1 MTFSAKLSTMK
12 NKDPMTQLL
21 DDLKDEQDYL
31 DAALADI
38 DLVTWENKSPAD
50 GWLLRDCISHLADVD
65 ETAAYVATKKEM
77 PVRVASGRTDTP
89 KDTLQND
96 RQREARNL
104 SIPELLAWWRRVR
117 EEQNNALRKL
127 DAKERLPWAGPPMS
141 VRSFATARL
150 MECWSHGLDALDA
163 AQITPVD
170 SDRLLHVA
178 HLGVI
183 TRGFAYQN
191 RGLDV
196 PNTEIR
202 VELVSPSGDI
212 WEWGPPDAQNR
223 ITGSAGEFCRVVTRR
238 LHLNDTQVKSE
249 GESASEYLKIAQAFA
264 GPPGPDRQPK
274 NH

>member
-1 MTFSAKLSTMK
+1 MK

-31 DAALADI
+31 DAALANI
-38 DLVTWENKSPAD
+38 DLVTWENESPAD
-50 GWLLRDCISHLADVD
+50 GWLLRDCIAHLADVD
-65 ETAAYVATKKEM
+65 ETAAYVAAKKEM
-77 PVRVASGRTDTP
+77 PVRTASDRTDTP
-89 KDTLQND
+89 SDTLQND
-96 RQREARNL
+96 RQRQARNL

-117 EEQNNALRKL
+117 GEQNHALRKL
-127 DAKERLPWAGPPMS
+127 GAKERLPWAGPPMS

-163 AQITPVD
+163 AHITPID

-191 RGLDV
+191 RGLEV
-196 PNTEIR
+196 PDTEIR

-212 WEWGPPDAQNR
+212 WEWGPADAQNR

-238 LHLNDTQVKSE
+238 LHLDDTKVKSE